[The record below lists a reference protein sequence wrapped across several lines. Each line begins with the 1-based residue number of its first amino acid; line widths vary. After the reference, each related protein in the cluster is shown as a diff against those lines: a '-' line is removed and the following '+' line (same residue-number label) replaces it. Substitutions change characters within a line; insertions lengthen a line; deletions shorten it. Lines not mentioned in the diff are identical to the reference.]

1 MRIISGDYK
10 GRRLKAVPGSGT
22 RPTSDKIRES
32 MFNMI
37 GPFFDGGRSLDLY
50 GGSGALTIEGLSRGI
65 DEATIIDADAKAI
78 ETIKENLQ
86 SLKLD
91 DRTEVFRNDSYR
103 ALKALRKRDIK
114 FRYVFLDPPYK
125 KQKIEKE
132 IEFLVEHD
140 LLESKAM
147 IVTEHD
153 ANLALPDQIGTCKL
167 LKHEKYNSTTA
178 VTIFVNEEEGTIID
192 E

>member
-1 MRIISGDYK
+1 MRIISGDFK
-10 GRRLKAVPGSGT
+10 GRRLKAVPGTGT

-32 MFNMI
+32 MFNI
-37 GPFFDGGRSLDLY
+37 VGPFFDGGRSLDLY

-78 ETIKENLQ
+78 ETIKENLE

-91 DRTEVFRNDSYR
+91 ERTEVFRNDSYR

-132 IEFLVEHD
+132 IGFLVEHG
-140 LLESKAM
+140 LLDSKAM

-153 ANLALPDQIGTCKL
+153 AKLDLPDQIGTCKL

-178 VTIFVNEEEGTIID
+178 VTIFVNEEEGTTID